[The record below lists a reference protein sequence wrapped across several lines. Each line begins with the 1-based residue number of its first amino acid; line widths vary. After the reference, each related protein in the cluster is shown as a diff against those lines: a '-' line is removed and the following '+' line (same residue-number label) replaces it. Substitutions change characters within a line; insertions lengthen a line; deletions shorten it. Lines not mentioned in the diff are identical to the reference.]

1 MGVMCTRMSG
11 KLLSILEEEIVD
23 SKSLVS
29 DPWGS
34 GSFCSVLN

>member
-11 KLLSILEEEIVD
+11 KLLSVLEEEIVD
-23 SKSLVS
+23 SKPLVS

-34 GSFCSVLN
+34 WSVCSVLK